1 MIRQKKLPFLLI
13 ISLSATV
20 SRIAIAEKGEI
31 SGKTSIEAL
40 GPFDTQIDELEKEN
54 IKLER
59 DMQEIELKI
68 KEIKDSIEDK
78 QLEST
83 LMKITLVLD
92 DMDKDHT
99 NFIKISINGDLV
111 YQTTKDEGLI
121 YADNQLTLYNG
132 PFLTG
137 PHKIITTI
145 ETVDKKELKK
155 NSLKFMKKT
164 TREFSFYVEDSEEIT
179 QLKIYPKTAPS
190 ADSESNITYT
200 LN

>member
-68 KEIKDSIEDK
+68 K
-78 QLEST
+78 
-83 LMKITLVLD
+83 
-92 DMDKDHT
+92 
-99 NFIKISINGDLV
+99 
-111 YQTTKDEGLI
+111 
-121 YADNQLTLYNG
+121 
-132 PFLTG
+132 
-137 PHKIITTI
+137 
-145 ETVDKKELKK
+145 
-155 NSLKFMKKT
+155 
-164 TREFSFYVEDSEEIT
+164 
-179 QLKIYPKTAPS
+179 
-190 ADSESNITYT
+190 
-200 LN
+200 